1 MANIKLTLAIGPY
14 DHVRDLVDGTVRAD
28 GIDLIALNL
37 PIEEIFY
44 RFKRF
49 REWDVSEMAFGKY
62 VSLRSQ
68 NDRSITAIPVFPSR
82 VFRHS
87 SIYVR
92 DNGKIKIPRDLKHKR
107 IGVPEWAQT
116 AAIYTRGYLMHE
128 VGIALK
134 DIEWHQAGV
143 NETGRGEKVKLRL
156 PKGVRCTGHL
166 DRSLNDM
173 LLAGDLD
180 AALSARP
187 LRAAL
192 EPRSRVKRLFPDA
205 LEVEQAYY
213 RKTGI
218 FPIMH
223 MVALKSEVLDR
234 YPWVAMNLYKAFEQ
248 AKQRSLERMLDVTAS
263 YYPLAWTVDH
273 ARQSQALFGGEI
285 WPYGIEANRVTL
297 EAFLKFA
304 YEQGVCHRKLK
315 PEELFPVEVQSAY
328 RV

>member
-1 MANIKLTLAIGPY
+1 MAKVRLTLAIGPY
-14 DHVRDLVDGTVRAD
+14 DHVRDFVDGTVRAK

-44 RFKRF
+44 RFTRF
-49 REWDVSEMAFGKY
+49 REWDVSEMSFGKY
-62 VSLRSQ
+62 VSLKSQ

-92 DNGKIKIPRDLKHKR
+92 NNGKVKIPRDLKHKR
-107 IGVPEWAQT
+107 VGVPEWAQT
-116 AAIYTRGYLMHE
+116 AAVYTRGYLMHE

-143 NETGRGEKVKLRL
+143 NETGRSEKVKLKL
-156 PKGVRCTGHL
+156 PKGVRCLSHP

-173 LLAGDLD
+173 LLAGELD

-192 EPRSRVKRLFPDA
+192 EPGSRVKRLFPDA
-205 LEVEQAYY
+205 LEVEKAYY

-223 MVALKSEVLDR
+223 VVALRSEVLER
-234 YPWVAMNLYKAFEQ
+234 HPWVAMNLYTAFEE
-248 AKQRSLERMLDVTAS
+248 AKQRSLQRTLDVTAS
-263 YYPLAWTVDH
+263 YYPLPWTVDY
-273 ARQSQALFGGEI
+273 ARQSQALFGEDV
-285 WPYGIEANRVTL
+285 WPYGIEPNRTTL
-297 EAFLKFA
+297 EAFLQFA
-304 YEQGVCHRKLK
+304 FEQGVCHRKLK
-315 PEELFPVEVQSAY
+315 PEELFPVEVQSSY